1 LNTAYIFIDF
11 ENVQPKDLAL
21 LKARECKVLIFVGAT
36 QTKLPT
42 ELVCTVQSLGRCAE
56 YVRIEGSGR
65 NALDFHIAYHLGRVA
80 SACPDADFAVI
91 SKDTG
96 FDPLMQHL
104 KQAGITCRRLSCL
117 SDLPALRAGVTPTV
131 TTAAVSKPLPRPA
144 VPRSAQSKPAVPK
157 PVLMKLA
164 ALKPA
169 APNRVLKP
177 DLPPVEKVLANLV
190 KRGNAK
196 PRTVKAL
203 SSSIQNVLGTKAP
216 GESVVHVM
224 AELERR
230 GAIKL
235 TGATVAYLQL

>member
-1 LNTAYIFIDF
+1 MNTAYIFIDF

-21 LKARECKVLIFVGAT
+21 LKGRECKVLIFVGAT

-42 ELVCTVQSLGRCAE
+42 ELVCTVQSLGPSAE

-104 KQAGITCRRLSCL
+104 KAAGISCRRLSCL
-117 SDLPALRAGVTPTV
+117 SDLPAFKAAAVTPTAS
-131 TTAAVSKPLPRPA
+131 TTTVSKPL
-144 VPRSAQSKPAVPK
+144 SKPAAPK
-157 PVLMKLA
+157 PVLMKPA
-164 ALKPA
+164 VIKPA
-169 APNRVLKP
+169 TPKPVLKQE
-177 DLPPVEKVLANLV
+177 LTPVEKVLANLV

-203 SSSIQNVLGTKAP
+203 SSSIQNVLGTP
-216 GESVVHVM
+216 SPTESVSQVV